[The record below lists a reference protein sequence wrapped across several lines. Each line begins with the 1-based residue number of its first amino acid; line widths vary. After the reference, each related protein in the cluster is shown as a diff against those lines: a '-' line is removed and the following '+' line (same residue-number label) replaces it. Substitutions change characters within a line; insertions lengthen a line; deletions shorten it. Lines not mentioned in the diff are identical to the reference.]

1 MGWVC
6 GVMIIVQLINIVFSV
21 LDILDRFQRDSD
33 PVNTKSIK
41 TYHFLTHIHPTL
53 SHSTSSHSGI
63 LNTDKHC
70 TNRPHGQDDQ

>member
-41 TYHFLTHIHPTL
+41 TYHFLTYTH
-53 SHSTSSHSGI
+53 TSYPIPFHFFPFWYTEYRQA
-63 LNTDKHC
+63 LH
-70 TNRPHGQDDQ
+70 